1 MAALRLILLF
11 AALYATY
18 RAAKS
23 RAPYEA
29 KAIKESSS
37 ELGFKWHV
45 KMWLTG
51 KAGAALYFVPFLLT
65 FREWYILYAAIP
77 ALLAAMALYSLVFDQ
92 ALNLARNYP
101 RWYIS
106 FDSHTALTDKVLR
119 EIMWRFKL
127 TPKQT
132 HLYVKIPLI
141 TLGLIAC
148 VLVAF
153 R

>member
-1 MAALRLILLF
+1 MVALRLILLF

-23 RAPYEA
+23 RAPIEA
-29 KAIKESSS
+29 KAIKASSV

-51 KAGAALYFVPFLLT
+51 KAGAVLFYVPFLLT
-65 FREWYILYAAIP
+65 FSGWYILYAAIP
-77 ALLAAMALYSLVFDQ
+77 SFIAAMALYSYVFDQ
-92 ALNLARNYP
+92 AINLSRNYP

-106 FDSHTALTDKVLR
+106 FDDKTAQTDKVLR

-132 HLYVKIPLI
+132 HLYVKLPLI